1 MPDFNKLSIGKLRP
15 TPNKTK
21 PRSPN
26 MQGTIV
32 LQRSTFETIFK
43 RMNDAG
49 ADEVTCNLA
58 GWFNVD
64 GEGRYIGV
72 QLSERFEKK
81 QPEVQNMT
89 MEEFFA
95 DLKQEHSSKHN
106 GKSHSQNPLR

>member
-1 MPDFNKLSIGKLRP
+1 MGEFNKLSIGKLRP

-32 LQRSTFETIFK
+32 LQRSTLVAILK
-43 RMNDAG
+43 QMNDAD

-64 GEGRYIGV
+64 GEGRYIGI

-81 QPEVQNMT
+81 GPDVQNMT

-95 DLKQEHSSKHN
+95 DLKREQSSKHN
-106 GKSHSQNPLR
+106 GKSHSQGPPR